1 MALDYNRDIKNSKY
15 SLRKA
20 EYAIDEARAGRAPVV
35 DYTFSAQ
42 RARSAAASS
51 NSTNAISNAF
61 GNTLA
66 VSIPLYTGGKVEGN
80 IDVAKLSKVNAQE
93 EILRVEQ
100 ATKYWPLKATMPSL
114 PIRNYK
120 ASIRKPSPTSRA
132 I

>member
-1 MALDYNRDIKNSKY
+1 MTLPRTVQMALDYNRDIKNSKY

-66 VSIPLYTGGKVEGN
+66 VSIPLYTAVR
-80 IDVAKLSKVNAQE
+80 SKG
-93 EILRVEQ
+93 IS
-100 ATKYWPLKATMPSL
+100 TL
-114 PIRNYK
+114 PN
-120 ASIRKPSPTSRA
+120 
-132 I
+132 